1 MLPLNHAHSRYWIP
15 KRAEGNFGIFSYLE
29 SSTNILYDIKELK
42 LFSAFC
48 VLIDKEQLDKLEFD
62 GGVENE

>member
-1 MLPLNHAHSRYWIP
+1 MNRNWAP
-15 KRAEGNFGIFSYLE
+15 KRAEGNFGIFSCLE

-48 VLIDKEQLDKLEFD
+48 VLIDKEQLDKLELD